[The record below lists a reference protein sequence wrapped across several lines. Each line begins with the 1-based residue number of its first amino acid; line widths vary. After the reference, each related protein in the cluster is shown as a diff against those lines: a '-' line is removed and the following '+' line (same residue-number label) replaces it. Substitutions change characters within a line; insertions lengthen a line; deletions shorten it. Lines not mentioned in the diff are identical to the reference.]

1 MKSKSLN
8 TLSGSYESQL
18 LFIVLIEYLL
28 FIISGVSFSS
38 LHQIPYFNIGVD
50 PAYWIAYILNIP
62 QFIVAHHWLGIFID
76 SSIVLLL
83 FGLIIYP
90 SKNILAFAI
99 FILLLIFYLTLTGY
113 LGHHNFQSGFVFI
126 LIPYLFK
133 EKKNRSFAFEAIRY
147 FLLFFYFS
155 AAVYKLTSVGLY
167 NQDHFSNILS
177 GQFAPYFIEGNIGW
191 RTSFNNFLI
200 NHNSIAY
207 SLYIGAFIFEFSV
220 VVGFF
225 TKRFDI
231 HIGIIVLCFHLFNW
245 IIMDISVIGQ
255 IAFIALLFYKKNPIN
270 QIVTQSQ

>member
-1 MKSKSLN
+1 MKFKSLN

-83 FGLIIYP
+83 TGLIIYP
-90 SKNILAFAI
+90 NKNILAFAV

-133 EKKNRSFAFEAIRY
+133 EKKNKSFAFETIRY
-147 FLLFFYFS
+147 FLLFYYFS
-155 AAVYKLTSVGLY
+155 AAIFKLTSSGLY
-167 NQDHFSNILS
+167 NQNHFSNILS
-177 GQFAPYFIEGNIGW
+177 GQFAPYFIEGNLGW
-191 RTSFNNFLI
+191 RTSLNLFLI
-200 NHNSIAY
+200 NHNTIAY
-207 SLYIGAFIFEFSV
+207 YLYIGSFILELTLII
-220 VVGFF
+220 GFF
-225 TKRFDI
+225 TKRYDKY
-231 HIGIIVLCFHLFNW
+231 IGCLLLCFHLFNW

-255 IAFIALLFYKKNPIN
+255 VAFIMLLFYSKKLEI
-270 QIVTQSQ
+270 I